1 VKDFLGSA
9 RFKVFV
15 VIALVLLGLMIRTA
29 TNGGLATFTADA
41 VSVVVSPVQKLSSK
55 VSGFFTDVINSVA
68 SYGKTKAENE
78 TLKIQINEYQ
88 KKLVDYNQ
96 MLRENQQLM
105 ESYDLHKENPDLKIQ
120 PADIIAREPGQWFST
135 FTIDKGIVSGIKLN
149 DAVITPDGL
158 VGLVTQVLTTSS
170 VVTTILDPSV
180 LAGILISETG
190 DTGVSSGDRKL
201 QANGQIKINYLSK
214 ESTVSPGY
222 IVVTS
227 GLGGFF
233 PKNIK
238 VGTVLEV
245 AKESSG
251 MSLYA
256 ICKPMVDSLNIKSVF
271 VITDF
276 NGKSVTASSQSGA
289 K

>member
-1 VKDFLGSA
+1 MKDFLGSA

-55 VSGFFTDVINSVA
+55 VSGFFTDVINSIA

-78 TLKIQINEYQ
+78 TLKKQINELQ
-88 KKLVDYNQ
+88 NKLVDYNQ

-120 PADIIAREPGQWFST
+120 PADIIARDREQWYSS
-135 FTIDKGIVSGIKLN
+135 FTIDKGFVNGIKLN
-149 DAVITPDGL
+149 DAVITPNGL

>member
-78 TLKIQINEYQ
+78 TLKKQINELQ
-88 KKLVDYNQ
+88 NKLVDYNQ

-120 PADIIAREPGQWFST
+120 PADIIARDREQWYSS
-135 FTIDKGIVSGIKLN
+135 FTIDKGFVNGIKLN
-149 DAVITPDGL
+149 DAVITPNGL

>member
-55 VSGFFTDVINSVA
+55 VSGFFTDVINSIA

-78 TLKIQINEYQ
+78 TLKKQINELQ
-88 KKLVDYNQ
+88 NKLVDYNQ

-120 PADIIAREPGQWFST
+120 PADIIARDREQWYSS
-135 FTIDKGIVSGIKLN
+135 FTIDKGFVNGIKLN
-149 DAVITPDGL
+149 DAVITPNGL

-256 ICKPMVDSLNIKSVF
+256 ICKPMVDSLNIKSIF

>member
-1 VKDFLGSA
+1 MKDFLGSA

-55 VSGFFTDVINSVA
+55 VSGFFTDVINSIA

-78 TLKIQINEYQ
+78 TLKKQINELQ
-88 KKLVDYNQ
+88 NKLVDYNQ

-120 PADIIAREPGQWFST
+120 PADIIARDREQWYSS
-135 FTIDKGIVSGIKLN
+135 FTIDKGFVNGIKLN
-149 DAVITPDGL
+149 DAVITPNGL

-256 ICKPMVDSLNIKSVF
+256 ICKPMVDSLNIKSIF